1 MQMYM
6 YIEIEIKIKIEM
18 QIKDGYGD
26 AAADHNTAHGGQL
39 FYAAGRAAP
48 DTLVEGV
55 LCVLCVMCCDV
66 NGSSRATERGDLL
79 C

>member
-1 MQMYM
+1 MKMQMYM
-6 YIEIEIKIKIEM
+6 YIEIKIKIEM

-39 FYAAGRAAP
+39 FYASGGAAP

-55 LCVLCVMCCDV
+55 LCVMCCAV
-66 NGSSRATERGDLL
+66 NGSSRATGRGDLF